1 MKGTQEARDFF
12 DGGFRYG
19 AGVNKED
26 VCLVFRGNRK
36 TACREF
42 RLPSFAFRLIQAAP
56 KGLKGE
62 RGQAFGGH

>member
-26 VCLVFRGNRK
+26 VGVVFRGNRK
-36 TACREF
+36 TAYREF
-42 RLPSFAFRLIQAAP
+42 GLPSFALRLIEAASE
-56 KGLKGE
+56 GLKGE